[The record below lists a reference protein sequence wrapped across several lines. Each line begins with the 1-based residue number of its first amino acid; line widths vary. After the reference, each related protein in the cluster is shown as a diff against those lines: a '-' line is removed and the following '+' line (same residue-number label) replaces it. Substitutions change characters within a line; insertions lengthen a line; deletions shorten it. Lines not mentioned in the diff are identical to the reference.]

1 MGRTRLA
8 RRTYTEPLVTDAFL
22 LSRAGITSDY
32 ITADK
37 ARQLYD
43 DARGR
48 PESGL
53 EGDLETGFGFW
64 LLSAD
69 GTVRLV
75 RCTVTPVHPVP
86 IT

>member
-1 MGRTRLA
+1 MTD
-8 RRTYTEPLVTDAFL
+8 TYF

-32 ITADK
+32 ITAGK

-43 DARGR
+43 DARDR
-48 PESGL
+48 PDSGL

-69 GTVRLV
+69 GKVRLV
-75 RCTVTPVHPVP
+75 HCTVTPLPP
-86 IT
+86 Q

>member
-1 MGRTRLA
+1 M
-8 RRTYTEPLVTDAFL
+8 TDAHAYL
-22 LSRAGITSDY
+22 LDRAGITSDH

-43 DARGR
+43 EAHAR
-48 PESGL
+48 PESAL

-69 GTVRLV
+69 RTVRLV
-75 RCTVTPVHPVP
+75 RCTVTPLPP
-86 IT
+86 R